1 MSMSMLRVTVRELC
15 ECEDISE
22 QLVALAVEHE
32 VVAPLAGESVGEWVF
47 DTVNVSWMRK
57 AIHLHRDL
65 DLDWVAIAM
74 VIDLLRQCEELDA
87 ENQALRQRLQRF
99 LAES

>member
-1 MSMSMLRVTVRELC
+1 MSTTTLQVTVHELC

-22 QLVALAVEHE
+22 KFVVAAVEHE
-32 VVAPLAGESVGEWVF
+32 IVAPIAGEIAEEWIF
-47 DTVNVSWMRK
+47 DTAHVIWMRK

-74 VIDLLRQCEELDA
+74 VIDLLQQREQLDQ
-87 ENQALRQRLQRF
+87 ENRSLRMRLRRF
-99 LAES
+99 LDEL

>member
-1 MSMSMLRVTVRELC
+1 MTITTLQITVHELC

-22 QLVALAVEHE
+22 SLLVAAVEHE
-32 VVAPLAGESVGEWVF
+32 IVAPAEGEGASDWVF
-47 DTVNVSWMRK
+47 DATHVVWLRK

-74 VIDLLRQCEELDA
+74 VIDLLREREQLDQ
-87 ENQALRQRLQRF
+87 ENQLLKQRLQRF
-99 LAES
+99 LHDD